1 MDDPIDDQEM
11 TAAEAK
17 KHHIKTTLD
26 DVRGAFNE
34 AELPDKLMPSVFI
47 VNKNGLYSFVTGGNV
62 HEYDVDE
69 RRLVDK
75 LDAFSS

>member
-1 MDDPIDDQEM
+1 VDDPVDDQEM

-17 KHHIKTTLD
+17 EHHIKTTLD
-26 DVRGAFNE
+26 DVRGAFDE
-34 AELPDKLMPSVFI
+34 AKLPDRLMSSVFI

-62 HEYDVDE
+62 HEYDIHE